1 MLIYRHTTMRNWLA
15 MVVIVLEST
24 SELQYVSQINS
35 LNTKVAIT
43 SIANAMHSKSIDWFP
58 YDGTFRV

>member
-1 MLIYRHTTMRNWLA
+1 MRNWLA

-58 YDGTFRV
+58 YDGNFHV

>member
-15 MVVIVLEST
+15 MVMIVLEST

-43 SIANAMHSKSIDWFP
+43 
-58 YDGTFRV
+58 